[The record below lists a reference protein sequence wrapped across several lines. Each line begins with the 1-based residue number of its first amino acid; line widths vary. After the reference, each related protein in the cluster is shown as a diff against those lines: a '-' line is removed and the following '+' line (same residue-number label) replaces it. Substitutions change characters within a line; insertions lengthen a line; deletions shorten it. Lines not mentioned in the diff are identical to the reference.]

1 MPRQPQIKL
10 NATIAG
16 REEFRTVELLI
27 DGETTLGGLHA
38 AAMRAI
44 NAQHPHE
51 AGRPIVA
58 IKYDVKANAA

>member
-1 MPRQPQIKL
+1 MTIQPQIKL
-10 NATIAG
+10 SATIAG
-16 REEFRTVELLI
+16 REECRTLELLVE
-27 DGETTLGGLHA
+27 GETALGGLHA

-58 IKYDVKANAA
+58 IKYDVKANAS

>member
-1 MPRQPQIKL
+1 MTREKQIKL
-10 NATIAG
+10 HATIAG
-16 REEFRTVELLI
+16 RQEHRTVELLV
-27 DGETTLGGLHA
+27 DGAVALGGLHA